1 MSTAVYTS
9 PNRASGTIIPRLAHD
24 FANQHYSSPT
34 AGKAVSGLRTLVTE
48 TGYHREDVGKNV
60 SSEGTNGR
68 SKTDIFSITDATLA
82 EKLQFVTEVGFG
94 NWGSVWKC
102 VRKTGSSKG
111 ETVAVKLVHRSK
123 NPTSSARVRSLWTE
137 FKAIRSLRG
146 ASHPNLIH
154 FESFII
160 TPSYALC
167 VMPYYPRL
175 MPVALPESRARFY
188 FRGLLSAVEFLH
200 AHGCS
205 HNDIKPANI
214 LLGSN
219 DTPVLC
225 DFGFAV
231 QYARDAPERF
241 LSSLSWGTPEYLSPE
256 RAKGILHDERL
267 SDVWA
272 LGVTM
277 WEIVV
282 GRTPFERTESEE
294 FLTRDALEV
303 YYGRTVE
310 GSFCGEFKV
319 SSDFEDLIHH
329 MVEPNVKQRVQ
340 GCGLALLHRF
350 FEMVPTPQHSPKTI
364 RYSQGTPKS
373 AQTPVKNKTPVKV
386 HGSSSRKGTP
396 SRKVEKRDSIQV
408 HRDRTSSPFQEKADV
423 RSSFP
428 LRPLLLGERRANAS
442 PTTSP
447 LTQPSTPRQRVNSGP
462 KAKKVTQSPSTART
476 QITTS
481 RITSPSK
488 IPVRAPLFVAL
499 PRIPNGPARIPSKH
513 NAPLSHRTSKV
524 ALASPQTSS
533 SPEKPRRS
541 GSQSPQSTGGAHK
554 RQSSQPPAMPTL
566 FRDLTTPIEQHGI
579 LPPAPKDHSEAES
592 KSQQNQISSQSRGSS
607 FESPVLAFAERQKV
621 VESRAPNVKSKRSV
635 SFQAF
640 TRSSVRP
647 IAEDRSS
654 PKAAADPSPQQT
666 QPSPKR
672 ESNSMVKRLRA
683 MSVRRTPSV
692 FSFRGFKPSA
702 NNLAAPEQGRRTSA
716 AGSMLSVGDTTEYGG
731 EPGDTTEFGVGPN
744 RTIDSTAHSSLR
756 SEISRLESFSRHIQT
771 IIDAGR
777 ANEAV
782 SSTLV
787 RRSISP
793 SSNGSDA
800 VEQLGAAMPILSRE
814 ELAEFRAREAQRSS
828 ESLARQDRS
837 SSRLVGVAPRR
848 VSRSAAGASSSS
860 ADAKRQPSVKIRPSL
875 APSFVQN
882 QTTQTESEEPLGS
895 SASSQF
901 SEDSST
907 ASIKAPSE
915 EEDTMRFKRG
925 HRRIPTAIRNVPSIS
940 LTESEDEST
949 EEPDSPNAPNMGT
962 LRSVIVEEGRQL
974 PTWVPE
980 PIEKEDDG
988 DSDDADVDEP
998 TITLVPSPVRGGTRL
1013 LRMASRTSTLR
1024 KSVKGGEEPVFET
1037 CRSAPAA
1044 NRPRILSS
1052 NAARTLP
1059 RTNSP
1064 NVFSNLIAVQ
1074 PLQRSVKFRDSP
1086 SPPPTPT
1093 SGDRTD
1099 SRASSHARPQSRGPS
1114 RSRSVLSFFSSWS
1127 SSLSRASTPSFSV
1140 DSLATSSDASNV
1152 YQSEEELAY
1161 ERMKKSANAPKGAKH
1176 STKWR
1181 NALKKLF

>member
-1 MSTAVYTS
+1 MSTAVVTS
-9 PNRASGTIIPRLAHD
+9 PNRPSGTIIPRLAHE

-34 AGKAVSGLRTLVTE
+34 AAKTGPGVRTLVTE
-48 TGYHREDVGKNV
+48 VGGQRRDDLIGKNA
-60 SSEGTNGR
+60 SSDGPSSA
-68 SKTDIFSITDATLA
+68 SKTDIFSITDVTLA
-82 EKLQFVTEVGFG
+82 EKLQFVTE
-94 NWGSVWKC
+94 GSVWKC

-146 ASHPNLIH
+146 ACHPNLIR

-167 VMPYYPRL
+167 VMPYYSRL
-175 MPVALPESRARFY
+175 MPVALPEPRARFY

-214 LLGSN
+214 LLGSD

-256 RAKGILHDERL
+256 RAKGVLHDERL

-310 GSFCGEFKV
+310 GAFCGEFKV

-350 FEMVPTPQHSPKTI
+350 FEMAPTPQHSPRTTL
-364 RYSQGTPKS
+364 YSQGTPMS
-373 AQTPVKNKTPVKV
+373 AQTPVKNKTPVKTPE
-386 HGSSSRKGTP
+386 SSSRKGTG
-396 SRKVEKRDSIQV
+396 SRRVEKRDSIQV
-408 HRDRTSSPFQEKADV
+408 HRDRTSSPSQAKADI

-428 LRPLLLGERRANAS
+428 LRPLLLGERRGNAS

-447 LTQPSTPRQRVNSGP
+447 STQPSTPRQRAKSGS
-462 KAKKVTQSPSTART
+462 KVKKCTQSPSTTRILVT
-476 QITTS
+476 PS
-481 RITSPSK
+481 RVTSPSK
-488 IPVRAPLFVAL
+488 IPVRAPLFVTL
-499 PRIPNGPARIPSKH
+499 PRTPNGPARIPSKH
-513 NAPLSHRTSKV
+513 NATLSHRNSGS
-524 ALASPQTSS
+524 ALALPQDSS
-533 SPEKPRRS
+533 SSEKPRSS
-541 GSQSPQSTGGAHK
+541 GSQSPQSTIGSHK

-566 FRDLTTPIEQHGI
+566 FRDLATPIEQHGV
-579 LPPAPKDHSEAES
+579 LRPAPKERSEPGVNF
-592 KSQQNQISSQSRGSS
+592 QQQQLSSPSMGSS
-607 FESPVLAFAERQKV
+607 FESPALAIAEREKV
-621 VESRAPNVKSKRSV
+621 VESRAPHVNSRRSV
-635 SFQAF
+635 SFQAP
-640 TRSSVRP
+640 TRSPARP
-647 IAEDRSS
+647 NAENRSS
-654 PKAAADPSPQQT
+654 PKAAAAAPHET

-672 ESNSMVKRLRA
+672 ESSSMVKKLRA
-683 MSVRRTPSV
+683 MSLRRTPSM
-692 FSFRGFKPSA
+692 FSFRGFKPSP
-702 NNLAAPEQGRRTSA
+702 NNLAAPEQGRRVST
-716 AGSMLSVGDTTEYGG
+716 AGSMLSAA
-731 EPGDTTEFGVGPN
+731 DTTEFGAEPN
-744 RTIDSTAHSSLR
+744 RTIDSTAHSSLSVG

-782 SSTLV
+782 LSSIA

-793 SSNGSDA
+793 SSSGSDA

-814 ELAEFRAREAQRSS
+814 ELAEFRAREEQRSS

-837 SSRLVGVAPRR
+837 SSKGLVGVAPRR
-848 VSRSAAGASSSS
+848 VSRSAGGGSSAT
-860 ADAKRQPSVKIRPSL
+860 ADAKRGPSVKIRPSL

-882 QTTQTESEEPLGS
+882 QTTQTESEEPLS
-895 SASSQF
+895 SNSS
-901 SEDSST
+901 SP
-907 ASIKAPSE
+907 SIRQP
-915 EEDTMRFKRG
+915 EEDDTMKFKRG
-925 HRRIPTAIRNVPSIS
+925 HRRIPTAIRNVPSIY

-949 EEPDSPNAPNMGT
+949 YSEADEPDLPNCVTNIGVV
-962 LRSVIVEEGRQL
+962 RSIIVEEGRQL
-974 PTWVPE
+974 PTWIPE
-980 PIEKEDDG
+980 PIEKEEDG
-988 DSDDADVDEP
+988 DSDDGDVDEP
-998 TITLVPSPVRGGTRL
+998 TITLVPSPAKGTRL
-1013 LRMASRTSTLR
+1013 FRMASRTSTLR
-1024 KSVKGGEEPVFET
+1024 KSPKVSEEPEFET
-1037 CRSAPAA
+1037 CRSAPSGH
-1044 NRPRILSS
+1044 RHRILSS

-1059 RTNSP
+1059 RVNSP
-1064 NVFSNLIAVQ
+1064 SAISNLVAAQ
-1074 PLQRSVKFRDSP
+1074 PLQRSVMFRDPPSP
-1086 SPPPTPT
+1086 SPTPT
-1093 SGDRTD
+1093 SGGRTD
-1099 SRASSHARPQSRGPS
+1099 SRASSHVRPESRSAS
-1114 RSRSVLSFFSSWS
+1114 RSRSVLSFFNSWS

-1140 DSLATSSDASNV
+1140 DSLATSSNASNV
-1152 YQSEEELAY
+1152 YLSEEELVH
-1161 ERMKKSANAPKGAKH
+1161 ERMKKSANAPKGAKL

-1181 NALKKLF
+1181 RALKKLF

>member
-34 AGKAVSGLRTLVTE
+34 AGKTASGLRTLVTE
-48 TGYHREDVGKNV
+48 VGHRREDVGKNV
-60 SSEGTNGR
+60 SSEGTSGG

-146 ASHPNLIH
+146 ACHPNLIH

-167 VMPYYPRL
+167 VMPYYSRL

-256 RAKGILHDERL
+256 RAKGVLHDERL

-350 FEMVPTPQHSPKTI
+350 FEMVPTPQHSPKTT

-373 AQTPVKNKTPVKV
+373 AQTPVKNKTPVKT

-447 LTQPSTPRQRVNSGP
+447 LTQPSTPRQRVNSGS
-462 KAKKVTQSPSTART
+462 KAKKGTQSPSTARA
-476 QITTS
+476 QVTTS

-499 PRIPNGPARIPSKH
+499 PRTPNGPARIPSKH
-513 NAPLSHRTSKV
+513 NAALLHRTSGV

-533 SPEKPRRS
+533 SSEKPRRS

-592 KSQQNQISSQSRGSS
+592 KLQQKQISSPSRGSS
-607 FESPVLAFAERQKV
+607 FESPVLAFAERPNV
-621 VESRAPNVKSKRSV
+621 VESRAPHDKSKRSV

-640 TRSSVRP
+640 TRSSARP

-654 PKAAADPSPQQT
+654 PKAAADASPQQT

-672 ESNSMVKRLRA
+672 GSISMVKRLRA
-683 MSVRRTPSV
+683 MSLRRTPSV

-702 NNLAAPEQGRRTSA
+702 NNLAAPEQGRRISA

-731 EPGDTTEFGVGPN
+731 EPN
-744 RTIDSTAHSSLR
+744 RTIDSTAHSSLSVG

-782 SSTLV
+782 SSTMV

-793 SSNGSDA
+793 SSSGSDA

-860 ADAKRQPSVKIRPSL
+860 ADAKRRPSVKIRPSL

-882 QTTQTESEEPLGS
+882 QTTQTESEEPLDS
-895 SASSQF
+895 STSSRF

-907 ASIKAPSE
+907 ASIKAPL
-915 EEDTMRFKRG
+915 EEDDTMKFKRG
-925 HRRIPTAIRNVPSIS
+925 HRRIPTAIRNVPSIC

-949 EEPDSPNAPNMGT
+949 YSEADEPDSPNIPSMGV

-998 TITLVPSPVRGGTRL
+998 TITLVPSPVRGATRL

-1024 KSVKGGEEPVFET
+1024 KSVKGGEEPAFET

-1044 NRPRILSS
+1044 HRPRILPS
-1052 NAARTLP
+1052 NASRTLP
-1059 RTNSP
+1059 RTNSS

-1099 SRASSHARPQSRGPS
+1099 SRASSHARSQSRGPS
-1114 RSRSVLSFFSSWS
+1114 RSRSVLSFFNSWS

-1140 DSLATSSDASNV
+1140 DSLATSDASNV

-1176 STKWR
+1176 GTKWR
-1181 NALKKLF
+1181 SALKKLF